1 MMTGLPD
8 GWFDKSPFAERIE
21 AEIKAAFKW
30 LMRICAGVGIILLAV
45 AAWAVM

>member
-1 MMTGLPD
+1 MTGLPD

-30 LMRICAGVGIILLAV
+30 PMRICAGVGIILLAL
-45 AAWAVM
+45 ATWAVM